1 MGLITKTNDTAIS
14 LQEKEYLDDATNS
27 NDMDQHESFIT
38 KSKANGYQGCPLPI
52 DIEFVDL
59 TYTVPIGRNGQ

>member
-1 MGLITKTNDTAIS
+1 MMGLITPPTDAVAVPMQQREYADNNCDENDTNQSETLLA
-14 LQEKEYLDDATNS
+14 KP
-27 NDMDQHESFIT
+27 
-38 KSKANGYQGCPLPI
+38 NGYQGRPPPI